1 MRTTCQ
7 DPTRPRAGAMLE
19 ACGET
24 KCEEEK
30 DDMEQADHG
39 WAGPGAPDQGTIR
52 SQLPSIRITKD

>member
-1 MRTTCQ
+1 
-7 DPTRPRAGAMLE
+7 MLE

-24 KCEEEK
+24 KCEEEQ